1 MGGNGASGKADAKS
15 AAANGDGSVTTIA
28 HAPSAVAASAVTGAN
43 TSGAGSLIAIT
54 AGQSASNAAGNL
66 VTGSVVGAMSAGYGG
81 SGEPLTYTAEAD
93 FTFGPTAPER
103 FFLTLLDNNFAAAGF
118 DTLTLDVTL
127 NGAPVVSESTNS
139 LAEAEAF
146 FTDHTFDLGP
156 LGAGPQTFDFTYTL
170 IASAVGD
177 GFGFTYETA
186 IPEASTWAM
195 MLIGFGGLGYAAVR
209 RAGKGRPA
217 PANR

>member
-1 MGGNGASGKADAKS
+1 
-15 AAANGDGSVTTIA
+15 VTTIA

-54 AGQSASNAAGNL
+54 AGQAASNAAGNL

-103 FFLTLLDNNFAAAGF
+103 FFLTLLDNNSAAAGF
-118 DTLTLDVTL
+118 DNLTLEVTL

-139 LAEAEAF
+139 LAAAEAF
-146 FTDHTFDLGP
+146 FTDHTFDLGF
-156 LGAGPQTFDFTYTL
+156 LGAGPQTFELTYTL
-170 IASAVGD
+170 IASSVGD
-177 GFGFTYETA
+177 GFGFTYNTA

-195 MLIGFGGLGYAAVR
+195 MLVGFAGLGYAALT
-209 RAGKGRPA
+209 RAGKSRSTLKQPT
-217 PANR
+217 